1 MLPKIALGNVR
12 KSLRDFFV
20 FFITL
25 VFGVCAFYA
34 FASIN
39 DQTAVINLTE
49 LQLESVS
56 AVMRILSGV
65 SVFVAVILGFLVVY
79 ANRFLV
85 RRRKR
90 EFGIYLTLGMGRAQV
105 AAIMVMETLV
115 VGVAAL
121 VVGLMLGVLL
131 SQVMMY
137 VTANLFEATIPG
149 FAFVFSPGA
158 ALSTLACFAA
168 IFALSLLLNVREVS
182 RYRLIDLINADKVSE
197 KVKARSLPVCVV
209 LFLVSLVLMGVAYR
223 TLLENGVMSDK
234 FGQATALVSVGTALF
249 FFSVSGFLL
258 RFLQSRPSVY
268 LRGLN
273 AFTLRQLNSRVNTA
287 WVSITL
293 VCAMLFVAICSVC
306 TGFSVSRGISDA
318 LEKGSP
324 YDASINAYP
333 RGPIFA
339 GMDDADYDLP
349 EVNEEAASDGF
360 DMVAAMRRKV
370 SDWDDIVSA
379 TAQVNQ
385 YMPSG
390 AQGGITQRWAYE
402 TTSYYAADATLDEVL
417 GQTDTRFAFVRVS
430 QFNALRALL
439 GEKPVE
445 LGRDEC
451 LVWSDFELLDGFWE
465 AFIDQHPGFE
475 ALGTTLHPRGM
486 AHETLCNTGSAASVS
501 GVLVVPDEVLPD
513 DLVPAMTSLDVMY
526 SGSVDECEQR
536 FQDACEA
543 ACGPAESRVE
553 EAWPVYFMETRQA
566 IADNTVGLTVVTTYL
581 AIYIGLTLLISCAS
595 VLSIQQ
601 LSAVADDVSRYRVL
615 AELGAEPA
623 QIRGALKVQV
633 GVYFVFPL
641 VVAVCHAAC
650 ALTSIN
656 GLVSLV
662 TGFHVSN
669 ALVATVCFVV
679 ALYGG
684 YFLLTYQTSKAMVL
698 RPALR

>member
-12 KSLRDFFV
+12 KSLRDFSV

-49 LQLESVS
+49 QQSEAVS
-56 AVMRILSGV
+56 AVTRMLSSV

-105 AAIMVMETLV
+105 AAIMVMETLA

-121 VVGLMLGVLL
+121 VVGLVLGVLL

-158 ALSTLACFAA
+158 ALSTLACYAA

-258 RFLQSRPSVY
+258 RFLQGRPGVY

-293 VCAMLFVAICSVC
+293 VCAMLFVAICGVC

-333 RGPIFA
+333 RGLMIA

-390 AQGGITQRWAYE
+390 AQGGISQRWAYE
-402 TTSYYAADATLDEVL
+402 TTSYATDATLDEVL
-417 GQTDTRFAFVRVS
+417 GQNDSRFAFVRVS
-430 QFNALRALL
+430 QYNALRALL

-451 LVWSDFELLDGFWE
+451 LVWSDFTPLDGFWE

-486 AHETLCNTGSAASVS
+486 AHETLCNTSAASVT
-501 GVLVVPDEVLPD
+501 GALVVPDEVLPD
-513 DLVPAMTSLDVMY
+513 DLVPAKTSLDVTY

-543 ACGPAESRVE
+543 ACGPADSRGV
-553 EAWPVYFMETRQA
+553 EAWPVCFMETRQA
-566 IADNTVGLTVVTTYL
+566 MADSTVGLTVVTTYL
-581 AIYIGLTLLISCAS
+581 AIYIGLILLISCAS

-623 QIRGALKVQV
+623 QIRGALMVQV

-641 VVAVCHAAC
+641 VVAACHAAC

-656 GLVSLV
+656 GLISLA
-662 TGFHVSN
+662 TGFDVSN

>member
-12 KSLRDFFV
+12 KSLRDFSV

-49 LQLESVS
+49 LQSEAVS
-56 AVMRILSGV
+56 AVMRMLSSV

-105 AAIMVMETLV
+105 AAIMVMETLA

-121 VVGLMLGVLL
+121 VVGLVLGVLL

-158 ALSTLACFAA
+158 ALSTLACYAA

-258 RFLQSRPSVY
+258 RFLQGRPGVY

-293 VCAMLFVAICSVC
+293 VCAMLFVAICGVC

-333 RGPIFA
+333 RGLMIA

-370 SDWDDIVSA
+370 SDWDGIVSA

-390 AQGGITQRWAYE
+390 AQGGISQRWAYE
-402 TTSYYAADATLDEVL
+402 TTSYATDATLDEVL
-417 GQTDTRFAFVRVS
+417 GQNDSRFAFVRVS
-430 QFNALRALL
+430 QYNALRALL

-451 LVWSDFELLDGFWE
+451 LVWSDFTPLDGFWE

-486 AHETLCNTGSAASVS
+486 AHETLCNTSAASVT
-501 GVLVVPDEVLPD
+501 GALVVPDEVLPD
-513 DLVPAMTSLDVMY
+513 DLVPAMTSLDVTY

-543 ACGPAESRVE
+543 ACGPADSRGV
-553 EAWPVYFMETRQA
+553 EAWPVCFMETRQA
-566 IADNTVGLTVVTTYL
+566 MADSTVGLTVVTTYL
-581 AIYIGLTLLISCAS
+581 AIYIGLILLISCAS

-623 QIRGALKVQV
+623 QIRGALMVQV

-656 GLVSLV
+656 GLISLA
-662 TGFHVSN
+662 TGFDVSN

>member
-12 KSLRDFFV
+12 KSLRDFSV

-49 LQLESVS
+49 QQSEAVS
-56 AVMRILSGV
+56 AVMRILSSV

-85 RRRKR
+85 WRRKR

-105 AAIMVMETLV
+105 AAIMVMETLA

-121 VVGLMLGVLL
+121 VVGLVLGVLL

-158 ALSTLACFAA
+158 ALSTLACYAA

-258 RFLQSRPSVY
+258 RFLQGRPGVY

-293 VCAMLFVAICSVC
+293 VCAMLFVAICGVC

-333 RGPIFA
+333 RGLMIA

-390 AQGGITQRWAYE
+390 AQGGISQRWAYE
-402 TTSYYAADATLDEVL
+402 TTSYATDATLDEVL
-417 GQTDTRFAFVRVS
+417 GQNDSRFAFVRVS
-430 QFNALRALL
+430 QYNALRALL

-451 LVWSDFELLDGFWE
+451 LVWSDFAPLDGFWE

-486 AHETLCNTGSAASVS
+486 AHETLCNTSAASVT
-501 GVLVVPDEVLPD
+501 GALVVPDEVLPD
-513 DLVPAMTSLDVMY
+513 DLVPAKTSLDVTY

-543 ACGPAESRVE
+543 ACGPADSRGV
-553 EAWPVYFMETRQA
+553 EAWPVCFMETRQA
-566 IADNTVGLTVVTTYL
+566 IADNNVGLTVVTTYL
-581 AIYIGLTLLISCAS
+581 AIYIGLILLISCAS

-623 QIRGALKVQV
+623 QIRGALMVQV

-656 GLVSLV
+656 GLISLA
-662 TGFHVSN
+662 TGFDVSN

>member
-12 KSLRDFFV
+12 KSLRDFSV

-49 LQLESVS
+49 LQSEAVS
-56 AVMRILSGV
+56 AVMRMLSSV

-105 AAIMVMETLV
+105 AAIMVMETLA

-121 VVGLMLGVLL
+121 VVGLVLGVLL

-158 ALSTLACFAA
+158 ALSTLACYAA

-258 RFLQSRPSVY
+258 RFLQGRPGVY

-293 VCAMLFVAICSVC
+293 VCAMLFVAICGVC

-333 RGPIFA
+333 RGLMIA

-390 AQGGITQRWAYE
+390 AQGGISQRWAYE
-402 TTSYYAADATLDEVL
+402 TTSYATDATLDEVL
-417 GQTDTRFAFVRVS
+417 GQNDSRFAFVRVS
-430 QFNALRALL
+430 QYNALRALL

-451 LVWSDFELLDGFWE
+451 LVWSDFTPLDGFWE

-486 AHETLCNTGSAASVS
+486 AHETLCNTSAASVT
-501 GVLVVPDEVLPD
+501 GALVVPDEVLPD
-513 DLVPAMTSLDVMY
+513 DLVPAKTSLDVTY

-543 ACGPAESRVE
+543 ACGPAESRGV
-553 EAWPVYFMETRQA
+553 EAWPVCFMEMRQA
-566 IADNTVGLTVVTTYL
+566 MADSTVGLTVVTTYL
-581 AIYIGLTLLISCAS
+581 AIYIGLILLISCAS

-623 QIRGALKVQV
+623 QIRGALMVQV

-656 GLVSLV
+656 GLISLA
-662 TGFHVSN
+662 TGFDVSN

>member
-12 KSLRDFFV
+12 KSLRDFSV

-49 LQLESVS
+49 QQSEAVS
-56 AVMRILSGV
+56 AVMRMLSSV

-105 AAIMVMETLV
+105 AAIMVMETLA

-121 VVGLMLGVLL
+121 VVGLVLGVLL

-158 ALSTLACFAA
+158 ALSTLACYAA

-197 KVKARSLPVCVV
+197 KVKARSLPVCVA

-258 RFLQSRPSVY
+258 RFLQGRPGVY

-293 VCAMLFVAICSVC
+293 VCAMLFVAICGVC

-333 RGPIFA
+333 RGLMIA

-390 AQGGITQRWAYE
+390 AQGGISQRWAYE
-402 TTSYYAADATLDEVL
+402 TTSYATDATLDEVL
-417 GQTDTRFAFVRVS
+417 GQNDSRFAFVRVS
-430 QFNALRALL
+430 QYNALRALL

-451 LVWSDFELLDGFWE
+451 LVWSDFTPLDGFWE

-486 AHETLCNTGSAASVS
+486 AHETLCNTSAASVT
-501 GVLVVPDEVLPD
+501 GALVVPDEVLPD
-513 DLVPAMTSLDVMY
+513 DLVPAKTSLDVTY

-543 ACGPAESRVE
+543 ACGPADSRGV
-553 EAWPVYFMETRQA
+553 EAWPVCFMETRQA
-566 IADNTVGLTVVTTYL
+566 IADNNVGLTVVTTYL
-581 AIYIGLTLLISCAS
+581 AIYIGLILLISCAS

-623 QIRGALKVQV
+623 QIRGALMVQV

-656 GLVSLV
+656 GLISLA
-662 TGFHVSN
+662 TGFDVSN

>member
-12 KSLRDFFV
+12 KSLRDFSV

-49 LQLESVS
+49 QQSEAVS
-56 AVMRILSGV
+56 AVMRILSSV

-105 AAIMVMETLV
+105 AAIMVMETLA

-121 VVGLMLGVLL
+121 VVGLVLGVLL

-158 ALSTLACFAA
+158 ALSTLACYAA

-197 KVKARSLPVCVV
+197 KVKARSLPACVV

-258 RFLQSRPSVY
+258 RFLQGRPGVY

-293 VCAMLFVAICSVC
+293 VCAMLFVAICGVC

-333 RGPIFA
+333 RGLMIA

-390 AQGGITQRWAYE
+390 AQGGISQRWAYE
-402 TTSYYAADATLDEVL
+402 TTSYATDATLDEVL
-417 GQTDTRFAFVRVS
+417 GQNDSRFAFVRVS
-430 QFNALRALL
+430 QYNALRALL

-451 LVWSDFELLDGFWE
+451 LVWSDFTPLDGFWE

-486 AHETLCNTGSAASVS
+486 AHETLCNTSAASVT
-501 GVLVVPDEVLPD
+501 GALVVPDEVLPD
-513 DLVPAMTSLDVMY
+513 DLVPAKTSLDVTY

-543 ACGPAESRVE
+543 ACGPADSRGV
-553 EAWPVYFMETRQA
+553 EAWPVCFMETRQA
-566 IADNTVGLTVVTTYL
+566 MADSTVGLTVVTTYL
-581 AIYIGLTLLISCAS
+581 AIYIGLILLISCAS

-623 QIRGALKVQV
+623 QIRGALMVQV

-656 GLVSLV
+656 GLISLA
-662 TGFHVSN
+662 TGFDVSN

>member
-12 KSLRDFFV
+12 KSLRDFSV

-49 LQLESVS
+49 QQSEAVS

-105 AAIMVMETLV
+105 AAIMVMETLA

-121 VVGLMLGVLL
+121 VVGLVLGVLL

-182 RYRLIDLINADKVSE
+182 RCRLIDLINADKVSE
-197 KVKARSLPVCVV
+197 KVKARSLPVSVV

-258 RFLQSRPSVY
+258 RFLQGRPGVY

-293 VCAMLFVAICSVC
+293 VCAMLFVAICGVC

-333 RGPIFA
+333 RGLMIA

-390 AQGGITQRWAYE
+390 AQGGISQRWAYE
-402 TTSYYAADATLDEVL
+402 TTSYATDATLDEVL
-417 GQTDTRFAFVRVS
+417 GQNDSRFAFVRVS
-430 QFNALRALL
+430 QYNALRALL

-451 LVWSDFELLDGFWE
+451 LIWSDFTPLDGFWE

-486 AHETLCNTGSAASVS
+486 AHETLCNTSAASVT

-513 DLVPAMTSLDVMY
+513 DLVPAMTSLDVTY

-543 ACGPAESRVE
+543 ACGPADSRGVD
-553 EAWPVYFMETRQA
+553 AWPVCFMETRQVM
-566 IADNTVGLTVVTTYL
+566 ADSTVGLTVVTTYL
-581 AIYIGLTLLISCAS
+581 AIYIGLILLISCAS

-623 QIRGALKVQV
+623 QIRGALMVQV

-656 GLVSLV
+656 GLISLA
-662 TGFHVSN
+662 TGFDVSN

-698 RPALR
+698 RLALR

>member
-12 KSLRDFFV
+12 KSLRDFSV

-34 FASIN
+34 YASIN

-49 LQLESVS
+49 LQSAAVS

-105 AAIMVMETLV
+105 AAIMVMETLA

-121 VVGLMLGVLL
+121 VVGLVLGVLL

-197 KVKARSLPVCVV
+197 KVKARSLPVSVV

-258 RFLQSRPSVY
+258 RFLQGRPGVY

-293 VCAMLFVAICSVC
+293 VCAMLFVAICGVC

-333 RGPIFA
+333 RGLMIA

-390 AQGGITQRWAYE
+390 AQGGISQRWAYE
-402 TTSYYAADATLDEVL
+402 TTSYATDATLDEVL
-417 GQTDTRFAFVRVS
+417 GQNDSRFAFVRVS
-430 QFNALRALL
+430 QYNALRALL

-451 LVWSDFELLDGFWE
+451 LVWSDFTPLDGFWE

-486 AHETLCNTGSAASVS
+486 AHETLCNTSAASVT

-513 DLVPAMTSLDVMY
+513 DLVPAMTSLNVTY

-543 ACGPAESRVE
+543 ACGPADSRGV
-553 EAWPVYFMETRQA
+553 EAWPVCFMETRQA
-566 IADNTVGLTVVTTYL
+566 MADSTVGLTVVTTYL
-581 AIYIGLTLLISCAS
+581 AIYIGLILLISCAS

-623 QIRGALKVQV
+623 QIRGALMAQV

-656 GLVSLV
+656 GLISLA
-662 TGFHVSN
+662 TGFDVSN

>member
-12 KSLRDFFV
+12 KSLRDFSV

-49 LQLESVS
+49 LQSEAVS
-56 AVMRILSGV
+56 AVMRMLSSV

-105 AAIMVMETLV
+105 AAIMVMETLA

-121 VVGLMLGVLL
+121 VVGLVLGVLL

-158 ALSTLACFAA
+158 ALSTLACYAA

-197 KVKARSLPVCVV
+197 KVKARSLPVSVV

-258 RFLQSRPSVY
+258 RFLQGRPGVY

-293 VCAMLFVAICSVC
+293 VCAMLFVAICGVC

-333 RGPIFA
+333 RGLMIA

-390 AQGGITQRWAYE
+390 AQGGISQRWAYE
-402 TTSYYAADATLDEVL
+402 TTSYATDATLDEVL
-417 GQTDTRFAFVRVS
+417 GQNDSRFAFVRVS
-430 QFNALRALL
+430 QYNALRALL

-451 LVWSDFELLDGFWE
+451 LVWSDFTPLDGFWE

-486 AHETLCNTGSAASVS
+486 AHETLCNTSAASVT

-513 DLVPAMTSLDVMY
+513 DLVPAMTSLDVTY

-543 ACGPAESRVE
+543 ACGPADSRGV
-553 EAWPVYFMETRQA
+553 EAWPVCFMETRQA
-566 IADNTVGLTVVTTYL
+566 MADSTVGLTVVTTYL
-581 AIYIGLTLLISCAS
+581 AIYIGLILLISCAS

-623 QIRGALKVQV
+623 QIRGALMVQV

-656 GLVSLV
+656 GLISLA
-662 TGFHVSN
+662 TGFDVSN

>member
-12 KSLRDFFV
+12 KSLRDFSV

-34 FASIN
+34 YASIN

-49 LQLESVS
+49 LQSAAVS

-105 AAIMVMETLV
+105 AAIMVMETLA

-121 VVGLMLGVLL
+121 VVGLVLGVLL

-197 KVKARSLPVCVV
+197 KVKARSLPVSVV

-258 RFLQSRPSVY
+258 RFLQGRPGVY

-293 VCAMLFVAICSVC
+293 VCAMLFVAICGVC

-333 RGPIFA
+333 RGLMIA

-390 AQGGITQRWAYE
+390 AQGGISQRWAYE
-402 TTSYYAADATLDEVL
+402 TTSYATDATLDEVL
-417 GQTDTRFAFVRVS
+417 GQNDSRFAFVRVS
-430 QFNALRALL
+430 QYNALRALL

-451 LVWSDFELLDGFWE
+451 LVWSDFTPLDGFWE

-486 AHETLCNTGSAASVS
+486 AHETLCNTSAASVT
-501 GVLVVPDEVLPD
+501 GVFVVPDEVLPD
-513 DLVPAMTSLDVMY
+513 DLVPAMTSLNVTY

-543 ACGPAESRVE
+543 ACGPSDSRGV
-553 EAWPVYFMETRQA
+553 EAWPVCFMETRQA
-566 IADNTVGLTVVTTYL
+566 MADSTVGLTVVTTYL
-581 AIYIGLTLLISCAS
+581 AIYIGLILLISCAS

-623 QIRGALKVQV
+623 QIRGALMVQV

-656 GLVSLV
+656 GLISLA
-662 TGFHVSN
+662 TGFDVSN

>member
-12 KSLRDFFV
+12 KSLRDFSV

-49 LQLESVS
+49 LQSEAVS
-56 AVMRILSGV
+56 AVMRMLSSV

-105 AAIMVMETLV
+105 AAIMVMETLA

-121 VVGLMLGVLL
+121 VVGLVLGVLL

-158 ALSTLACFAA
+158 ALSTLACYAA

-258 RFLQSRPSVY
+258 RFLQIRPGVY

-293 VCAMLFVAICSVC
+293 VCAMLFVAICGVC

-333 RGPIFA
+333 RGLMIA

-390 AQGGITQRWAYE
+390 AQGGISQRWAYE
-402 TTSYYAADATLDEVL
+402 TTSYATDATLDEVL
-417 GQTDTRFAFVRVS
+417 GQNDSRFAFVRVS
-430 QFNALRALL
+430 QYNALRALL

-451 LVWSDFELLDGFWE
+451 LVWSDFAPLDGFWE

-486 AHETLCNTGSAASVS
+486 AHETLCNTSAASVT
-501 GVLVVPDEVLPD
+501 GALVVPDEVLPD
-513 DLVPAMTSLDVMY
+513 DLVPAKTSLDVTY

-543 ACGPAESRVE
+543 ACGPADSRGV
-553 EAWPVYFMETRQA
+553 EAWPVCFMETRQA
-566 IADNTVGLTVVTTYL
+566 MADSTVGLTVVTTYL
-581 AIYIGLTLLISCAS
+581 AIYIGLILLISCAS

-623 QIRGALKVQV
+623 QIRGALMVQV

-656 GLVSLV
+656 GLISLA
-662 TGFHVSN
+662 TGFDVSN

>member
-12 KSLRDFFV
+12 KSLRDFSV

-49 LQLESVS
+49 QQSEAVS
-56 AVMRILSGV
+56 AVMRMLSSV

-105 AAIMVMETLV
+105 AAIMVMETLA

-121 VVGLMLGVLL
+121 VVGLVLGVLL
-131 SQVMMY
+131 SQVIMY

-158 ALSTLACFAA
+158 ALSTRACYAA

-258 RFLQSRPSVY
+258 RFLQGRPGVY

-273 AFTLRQLNSRVNTA
+273 AFTLRQLHSRVNTA

-293 VCAMLFVAICSVC
+293 VCAMLFVAICGVC

-333 RGPIFA
+333 RGLMIA

-390 AQGGITQRWAYE
+390 AQGGISQRWAYE
-402 TTSYYAADATLDEVL
+402 TTSYATDATLDEVL
-417 GQTDTRFAFVRVS
+417 GQNDSRFAFVRVS
-430 QFNALRALL
+430 QYNALRALL

-451 LVWSDFELLDGFWE
+451 LVWSDFTPLDGFWE

-486 AHETLCNTGSAASVS
+486 AHETLCNTSAASVT
-501 GVLVVPDEVLPD
+501 GALVVPDEVLPD
-513 DLVPAMTSLDVMY
+513 DLVPAMTSLDVTY

-543 ACGPAESRVE
+543 ACGPADSRGV
-553 EAWPVYFMETRQA
+553 EAWPVCFMETRQA
-566 IADNTVGLTVVTTYL
+566 MADSTVGLTVVTTYL
-581 AIYIGLTLLISCAS
+581 AIYIGLILLISCAS

-623 QIRGALKVQV
+623 QIRGALMVQV

-656 GLVSLV
+656 GLISLA
-662 TGFHVSN
+662 TGFDVSN

-679 ALYGG
+679 ALYGA

>member
-12 KSLRDFFV
+12 KSLRDFSV

-49 LQLESVS
+49 QQSEAVS
-56 AVMRILSGV
+56 AVMRMLSSV

-105 AAIMVMETLV
+105 AAIMVMETLA

-121 VVGLMLGVLL
+121 VVGLVLGVLL

-158 ALSTLACFAA
+158 ALSTLACYAA

-258 RFLQSRPSVY
+258 RFLQGRPGVY

-293 VCAMLFVAICSVC
+293 VCAMLFVAICGVC

-333 RGPIFA
+333 RGLMIA

-390 AQGGITQRWAYE
+390 AQGGISQRWAYE
-402 TTSYYAADATLDEVL
+402 TTSYATDATLDEVL
-417 GQTDTRFAFVRVS
+417 GQNDSRFAFVRVS
-430 QFNALRALL
+430 QYNALRALL

-451 LVWSDFELLDGFWE
+451 LVWSDFTPLDGFWE

-486 AHETLCNTGSAASVS
+486 AHETLCNTSATSVT
-501 GVLVVPDEVLPD
+501 GALVVPDEVLPD
-513 DLVPAMTSLDVMY
+513 DLVPAKTSLDVTY

-543 ACGPAESRVE
+543 ACGPADSRGV
-553 EAWPVYFMETRQA
+553 EAWPVCFMETRQA
-566 IADNTVGLTVVTTYL
+566 MADSTVGLTVVTTYL
-581 AIYIGLTLLISCAS
+581 AIYIGLILLISCAS

-623 QIRGALKVQV
+623 QIRGALMVQV

-656 GLVSLV
+656 GLISLA
-662 TGFHVSN
+662 TGFDVSN

>member
-1 MLPKIALGNVR
+1 MLPRIALGNVR
-12 KSLRDFFV
+12 KSLRDFSV

-34 FASIN
+34 YASIN

-49 LQLESVS
+49 LQSEAVS
-56 AVMRILSGV
+56 AVMRMLSSV

-105 AAIMVMETLV
+105 AAIMVMETLA

-121 VVGLMLGVLL
+121 VVGLVLGVLL

-197 KVKARSLPVCVV
+197 KVKARSLPVSVV

-258 RFLQSRPSVY
+258 RFLQGRPGVY

-293 VCAMLFVAICSVC
+293 VCAMLFVAICGVC

-333 RGPIFA
+333 RGLMIA

-370 SDWDDIVSA
+370 SDWDGIVSA

-390 AQGGITQRWAYE
+390 AQGGISQRWAYE
-402 TTSYYAADATLDEVL
+402 TTSYATDATLDEVL
-417 GQTDTRFAFVRVS
+417 GQNDSRFAFVRVS
-430 QFNALRALL
+430 QYNALRALL

-451 LVWSDFELLDGFWE
+451 LVWSDFTPLDGFWE

-486 AHETLCNTGSAASVS
+486 AHETLCNTSAASVT
-501 GVLVVPDEVLPD
+501 GVFVVPDEVLPD
-513 DLVPAMTSLDVMY
+513 DLVPAMTSLNVTY

-543 ACGPAESRVE
+543 ACGPSDSRGV
-553 EAWPVYFMETRQA
+553 EAWPVCFMETRQA
-566 IADNTVGLTVVTTYL
+566 MADSTVGLTVVTTYL
-581 AIYIGLTLLISCAS
+581 AIYIGLILLISCAS

-623 QIRGALKVQV
+623 QIRGALMVQV

-656 GLVSLV
+656 GLISLA
-662 TGFHVSN
+662 TGFDVSN

-698 RPALR
+698 WPALR

>member
-12 KSLRDFFV
+12 KSLRDFSV

-49 LQLESVS
+49 QQSEAVS
-56 AVMRILSGV
+56 AVMRILSSV

-105 AAIMVMETLV
+105 AAIMVMETLA

-121 VVGLMLGVLL
+121 VVGLVLGVLL

-158 ALSTLACFAA
+158 ALSTLACYAA

-258 RFLQSRPSVY
+258 RFLQGRPGVY

-293 VCAMLFVAICSVC
+293 VCAMLFVAICGVC

-333 RGPIFA
+333 RGLMIA

-390 AQGGITQRWAYE
+390 AQGGISQRWAYE
-402 TTSYYAADATLDEVL
+402 TTSYATDATLDEVL
-417 GQTDTRFAFVRVS
+417 GQNDSRFAFVRVS
-430 QFNALRALL
+430 QYNALRALL

-451 LVWSDFELLDGFWE
+451 LVWSDFAPLDGFWE

-486 AHETLCNTGSAASVS
+486 AHETLCNTSAASVT
-501 GVLVVPDEVLPD
+501 GALVVPDEVLPD
-513 DLVPAMTSLDVMY
+513 DLVPAKTSLDVTY

-543 ACGPAESRVE
+543 ACGPADSRGV
-553 EAWPVYFMETRQA
+553 EAWPVCFMETRQA
-566 IADNTVGLTVVTTYL
+566 MADSTVGLTVVTTYL
-581 AIYIGLTLLISCAS
+581 AIYIGLILLISCAS

-623 QIRGALKVQV
+623 QIRGALMVQV

-656 GLVSLV
+656 GLISLA
-662 TGFHVSN
+662 TGFDVSN

>member
-12 KSLRDFFV
+12 KSLRDFSV

-49 LQLESVS
+49 QQSEAVS
-56 AVMRILSGV
+56 AVMRMLSSV

-105 AAIMVMETLV
+105 AAIMVMETLA

-121 VVGLMLGVLL
+121 VLGLVLGVLL

-158 ALSTLACFAA
+158 ALSTLACYAA

-258 RFLQSRPSVY
+258 RFLQGRPGVY

-293 VCAMLFVAICSVC
+293 VCAMLFVAICGVC

-333 RGPIFA
+333 RGLMIA

-390 AQGGITQRWAYE
+390 AQGGISQRWAYE
-402 TTSYYAADATLDEVL
+402 TTSYATDATLDEVL
-417 GQTDTRFAFVRVS
+417 GQNDSRFAFVRVS
-430 QFNALRALL
+430 QYNALRALL

-451 LVWSDFELLDGFWE
+451 LVWSDFTPLDGFWE

-486 AHETLCNTGSAASVS
+486 AHETLCNTSAASVT
-501 GVLVVPDEVLPD
+501 GALVVPDEVLPD
-513 DLVPAMTSLDVMY
+513 DLVPAMTSLDVTY

-543 ACGPAESRVE
+543 ACGPADSRGV
-553 EAWPVYFMETRQA
+553 EAWPVCFMETRQA
-566 IADNTVGLTVVTTYL
+566 MADSTVGLTVVTTYL
-581 AIYIGLTLLISCAS
+581 AIYIGLILLISCAS

-623 QIRGALKVQV
+623 QIRGALMVQV

-656 GLVSLV
+656 GLISLA
-662 TGFHVSN
+662 TGFDVSN

>member
-12 KSLRDFFV
+12 KSLRDFSV

-49 LQLESVS
+49 QQSEAVS
-56 AVMRILSGV
+56 AVMRMLSSV

-105 AAIMVMETLV
+105 AAIMVMETLT

-121 VVGLMLGVLL
+121 VVGLVLGVLL

-158 ALSTLACFAA
+158 ALSTLACYAA

-258 RFLQSRPSVY
+258 RFLQGRPGVY

-293 VCAMLFVAICSVC
+293 VCAMLFVAICGVC

-333 RGPIFA
+333 RGLMIA

-390 AQGGITQRWAYE
+390 AQGGISQRWAYE
-402 TTSYYAADATLDEVL
+402 TTSYATDATLDEVL
-417 GQTDTRFAFVRVS
+417 GQNDSRFAFVRVS
-430 QFNALRALL
+430 QYNALRALL

-451 LVWSDFELLDGFWE
+451 LVWSDFTPLDGFWE

-486 AHETLCNTGSAASVS
+486 AHETLCNTSAASVT
-501 GVLVVPDEVLPD
+501 GALVVPDEVLPD
-513 DLVPAMTSLDVMY
+513 DLVPAKTSLDVTY

-543 ACGPAESRVE
+543 ACGPADSRGV
-553 EAWPVYFMETRQA
+553 EAWPVCFMETRQA
-566 IADNTVGLTVVTTYL
+566 MADSTVGLTVVTTYL
-581 AIYIGLTLLISCAS
+581 AIYIGLILLISCAS

-623 QIRGALKVQV
+623 QIRGALMVQV

-656 GLVSLV
+656 GLISLA
-662 TGFHVSN
+662 TGFDVSN

>member
-12 KSLRDFFV
+12 KSLRDFSV

-39 DQTAVINLTE
+39 DQTAVINLAE
-49 LQLESVS
+49 QQSEAVS
-56 AVMRILSGV
+56 AVMRMLSSV

-105 AAIMVMETLV
+105 AAIMVMETLA

-121 VVGLMLGVLL
+121 VVGLVLGVLL

-158 ALSTLACFAA
+158 ALSTLACYAA

-258 RFLQSRPSVY
+258 RFLQGRPGVY

-293 VCAMLFVAICSVC
+293 VCAMLFVAICGVC

-333 RGPIFA
+333 RGLMIA

-370 SDWDDIVSA
+370 SDWDGIVSA

-390 AQGGITQRWAYE
+390 AQGGISQRWAYE
-402 TTSYYAADATLDEVL
+402 TTSYATDATLDEVL
-417 GQTDTRFAFVRVS
+417 GQNDSRFAFVRVS
-430 QFNALRALL
+430 QYNALRALL

-451 LVWSDFELLDGFWE
+451 LVWSDFAPLDGFWE

-475 ALGTTLHPRGM
+475 ALGTTRHPRGM
-486 AHETLCNTGSAASVS
+486 AHETLCNTGSAASVT
-501 GVLVVPDEVLPD
+501 GALVVPDEVLPD
-513 DLVPAMTSLDVMY
+513 DLVPAKTSLDVTY

-543 ACGPAESRVE
+543 ACGPADSRGV
-553 EAWPVYFMETRQA
+553 EAWPVCFMETRQA
-566 IADNTVGLTVVTTYL
+566 MADSTVGLTVVTTYL
-581 AIYIGLTLLISCAS
+581 AIYIGLILLISCAS

-623 QIRGALKVQV
+623 QIRGALMVQV

-656 GLVSLV
+656 GLISLA
-662 TGFHVSN
+662 TGFDVSN

>member
-12 KSLRDFFV
+12 KSLRDFSV

-49 LQLESVS
+49 LQSEAVS
-56 AVMRILSGV
+56 AVMRMLSSV

-105 AAIMVMETLV
+105 AAIMVMETLA

-121 VVGLMLGVLL
+121 VVGLVLGVLL

-158 ALSTLACFAA
+158 ALSTLACYAA

-258 RFLQSRPSVY
+258 RFLQGRPGVY

-293 VCAMLFVAICSVC
+293 VCAMLFVAICGVC

-333 RGPIFA
+333 RGLMIA

-390 AQGGITQRWAYE
+390 AQGGISQRWAYE
-402 TTSYYAADATLDEVL
+402 TTSYATDATLDEVL
-417 GQTDTRFAFVRVS
+417 GQNDSRFAFVRVS
-430 QFNALRALL
+430 QYNALRALL

-451 LVWSDFELLDGFWE
+451 LVWSDFAPLDGFWE

-486 AHETLCNTGSAASVS
+486 AHETLCNTSAASVT
-501 GVLVVPDEVLPD
+501 GALVVPDEVLPD
-513 DLVPAMTSLDVMY
+513 DLVPAKTSLDVTY

-543 ACGPAESRVE
+543 ACGPAESRGV
-553 EAWPVYFMETRQA
+553 EAWPVCFMEMRQA
-566 IADNTVGLTVVTTYL
+566 MADSTVGLTVVTTYL
-581 AIYIGLTLLISCAS
+581 AIYIGLILLISCAS

-623 QIRGALKVQV
+623 QIRGALMVQV

-656 GLVSLV
+656 GLISLA
-662 TGFHVSN
+662 TGFDVSN

>member
-12 KSLRDFFV
+12 KSLRDFSV

-49 LQLESVS
+49 QQSEAVS
-56 AVMRILSGV
+56 AVMRMLSSV

-105 AAIMVMETLV
+105 AAIMVMETLA

-121 VVGLMLGVLL
+121 VVGLVLGVLL

-137 VTANLFEATIPG
+137 VTANLFEATIPS

-158 ALSTLACFAA
+158 ALSTLACYAA

-182 RYRLIDLINADKVSE
+182 RCRLIDLINADKVSE

-258 RFLQSRPSVY
+258 RFLQGRPGVY

-293 VCAMLFVAICSVC
+293 VCAMLFVAICGVC

-333 RGPIFA
+333 RGLMIA

-390 AQGGITQRWAYE
+390 AQGGISQRWAYE
-402 TTSYYAADATLDEVL
+402 TTSYATDATLDEVL
-417 GQTDTRFAFVRVS
+417 GQNDSRFAFVRVS
-430 QFNALRALL
+430 QYNALRALL

-451 LVWSDFELLDGFWE
+451 LVWSDFTPLDGFWE

-486 AHETLCNTGSAASVS
+486 AHETLCNTSAASVT
-501 GVLVVPDEVLPD
+501 GALVVPDEVLPD
-513 DLVPAMTSLDVMY
+513 DLVPAMTSLDVTY

-543 ACGPAESRVE
+543 ACGPADSRGV
-553 EAWPVYFMETRQA
+553 EAWPVCFMETRQA
-566 IADNTVGLTVVTTYL
+566 MADSTVGLTVVTTYL
-581 AIYIGLTLLISCAS
+581 AIYIGLILLISCAS

-601 LSAVADDVSRYRVL
+601 LSAVVDDVSRYRVL

-623 QIRGALKVQV
+623 QIRGALMVQV

-656 GLVSLV
+656 GLISLA
-662 TGFHVSN
+662 TGFDVSN

>member
-12 KSLRDFFV
+12 KSLRDFSV

-49 LQLESVS
+49 LQSEAVS
-56 AVMRILSGV
+56 AVMRMLSSV

-105 AAIMVMETLV
+105 AAIMVMETLA

-121 VVGLMLGVLL
+121 VVGLVLGVLL

-158 ALSTLACFAA
+158 ALSTLACYAA

-223 TLLENGVMSDK
+223 TLLENGVMSDT

-258 RFLQSRPSVY
+258 RFLQGRPGVY

-293 VCAMLFVAICSVC
+293 VCAMLFVAICGVC

-333 RGPIFA
+333 RGLMIA

-390 AQGGITQRWAYE
+390 AQGGISQRWAYE
-402 TTSYYAADATLDEVL
+402 TTSYATDATLDEVL
-417 GQTDTRFAFVRVS
+417 GQNDSRFAFVRVS
-430 QFNALRALL
+430 QYNALRALL

-451 LVWSDFELLDGFWE
+451 LVWSDFTPLDGFWE

-486 AHETLCNTGSAASVS
+486 AHETLCNTSAASVT
-501 GVLVVPDEVLPD
+501 GALVVPDEVLPD
-513 DLVPAMTSLDVMY
+513 DLVPAMTSLDVTY

-543 ACGPAESRVE
+543 ACGPADSRGV
-553 EAWPVYFMETRQA
+553 EAWPVCFMETRQA
-566 IADNTVGLTVVTTYL
+566 MADSTVGLTVVTTYL
-581 AIYIGLTLLISCAS
+581 AIYIGLILLISCAS

-623 QIRGALKVQV
+623 QIRGALMVQV

-656 GLVSLV
+656 GLISLA
-662 TGFHVSN
+662 TGFHISN

>member
-12 KSLRDFFV
+12 KSLRDFSV

-49 LQLESVS
+49 QQSEAVS
-56 AVMRILSGV
+56 AVMRMLSSV
-65 SVFVAVILGFLVVY
+65 SVFVAVVLGFLVVY

-105 AAIMVMETLV
+105 AAIMVMETLA

-121 VVGLMLGVLL
+121 VVGLVLGVLL

-158 ALSTLACFAA
+158 ALSTLACYAA

-258 RFLQSRPSVY
+258 RFLQGRPGVY

-293 VCAMLFVAICSVC
+293 VCAMLFVAICGVC

-333 RGPIFA
+333 RGLMIA

-390 AQGGITQRWAYE
+390 AQGGISQRWAYE
-402 TTSYYAADATLDEVL
+402 TTSYATDATLDEVL
-417 GQTDTRFAFVRVS
+417 GQNDSRFAFVRVS
-430 QFNALRALL
+430 QYNALRALL

-451 LVWSDFELLDGFWE
+451 LVWSDFTPLDGFWE

-486 AHETLCNTGSAASVS
+486 AHETLCNTSAASVT
-501 GVLVVPDEVLPD
+501 GALVVPDEVLPD
-513 DLVPAMTSLDVMY
+513 DLVPAKTSLDVTY

-543 ACGPAESRVE
+543 ACGPADSRGV
-553 EAWPVYFMETRQA
+553 EAWPVCFMETRQA
-566 IADNTVGLTVVTTYL
+566 MADSTVGLTVVTTYL
-581 AIYIGLTLLISCAS
+581 AIYIGLILLISCAS

-623 QIRGALKVQV
+623 QIRGALMVQV

-656 GLVSLV
+656 GLISLA
-662 TGFHVSN
+662 TGFDVSN

>member
-12 KSLRDFFV
+12 KSLRDFSV

-34 FASIN
+34 YASIN
-39 DQTAVINLTE
+39 DQIAVINLTE
-49 LQLESVS
+49 LQSAAVS

-105 AAIMVMETLV
+105 AAIMVMETLA

-121 VVGLMLGVLL
+121 VVGLVLGVLL

-197 KVKARSLPVCVV
+197 KVKARSLPVSVV

-258 RFLQSRPSVY
+258 RFLQGRPGVY

-293 VCAMLFVAICSVC
+293 VCAMLFVAICGVC

-333 RGPIFA
+333 RGLMIA

-390 AQGGITQRWAYE
+390 AQGGISQRWAYE
-402 TTSYYAADATLDEVL
+402 TTSYATDATLDEVL
-417 GQTDTRFAFVRVS
+417 GQNDSRFAFVRVS
-430 QFNALRALL
+430 QYNALRALL

-451 LVWSDFELLDGFWE
+451 LVWSDFTPLDGFWE

-486 AHETLCNTGSAASVS
+486 AHETLCNTSAASVT

-513 DLVPAMTSLDVMY
+513 DLVPAMTSLDVTY

-543 ACGPAESRVE
+543 ACGPADSRGV
-553 EAWPVYFMETRQA
+553 EAWPVCFMETRQA
-566 IADNTVGLTVVTTYL
+566 MADSTVGLTVVTTYL
-581 AIYIGLTLLISCAS
+581 AIYIGLILLISCAS

-623 QIRGALKVQV
+623 QIRGALMVQV

-656 GLVSLV
+656 GLISLA
-662 TGFHVSN
+662 TGFDVSN

>member
-12 KSLRDFFV
+12 KSLRDFSV

-49 LQLESVS
+49 QQSEAVS
-56 AVMRILSGV
+56 AVMRMLSSV

-105 AAIMVMETLV
+105 AAIMVMETLA

-121 VVGLMLGVLL
+121 VVGLVLGVLL

-158 ALSTLACFAA
+158 ALSTLACYAA

-258 RFLQSRPSVY
+258 RFLQGRPGVY

-293 VCAMLFVAICSVC
+293 VCAMLFVAICGVC

-333 RGPIFA
+333 RGLMIA

-390 AQGGITQRWAYE
+390 AQGGISQRWAYE
-402 TTSYYAADATLDEVL
+402 TTSYATDATLDEVL
-417 GQTDTRFAFVRVS
+417 GQNDSRFAFVRVS

-451 LVWSDFELLDGFWE
+451 LVWSDFAPLDGFWE

-486 AHETLCNTGSAASVS
+486 AHETLCNTSAASVT
-501 GVLVVPDEVLPD
+501 GALVVPDEVLPD
-513 DLVPAMTSLDVMY
+513 DLVPAKTSLDVTY

-543 ACGPAESRVE
+543 ACGPADSRGV
-553 EAWPVYFMETRQA
+553 EAWPVCFMETRQA
-566 IADNTVGLTVVTTYL
+566 MADSTVGLTVVTTYL
-581 AIYIGLTLLISCAS
+581 AIYIGLILLISCAS

-623 QIRGALKVQV
+623 QIRGALMVQV

-656 GLVSLV
+656 GLISLA
-662 TGFHVSN
+662 TGFDVSN

>member
-12 KSLRDFFV
+12 KSLRDFSV

-49 LQLESVS
+49 LQSEAVS
-56 AVMRILSGV
+56 AVMRMLSSV

-79 ANRFLV
+79 SNRFLV

-90 EFGIYLTLGMGRAQV
+90 EIGIYLTLGMGRAQV
-105 AAIMVMETLV
+105 AAIMVMETLA

-121 VVGLMLGVLL
+121 VVGLVLGVLL

-158 ALSTLACFAA
+158 ALSTLACYAA

-258 RFLQSRPSVY
+258 RFLQGRPGVY

-293 VCAMLFVAICSVC
+293 VCAMLFVAICGVC

-333 RGPIFA
+333 RGLMIA

-390 AQGGITQRWAYE
+390 AQGGISQRWAYE
-402 TTSYYAADATLDEVL
+402 TTSYATDATLDEVL
-417 GQTDTRFAFVRVS
+417 GQNDSRFAFVRVS
-430 QFNALRALL
+430 QYNALRALL

-451 LVWSDFELLDGFWE
+451 LVWSDFTPLDGFWE

-486 AHETLCNTGSAASVS
+486 AHETLCNTSAASVT
-501 GVLVVPDEVLPD
+501 GALVVPDEVLPD
-513 DLVPAMTSLDVMY
+513 DLVPAKTSLDVTY

-543 ACGPAESRVE
+543 ACGPADSRGV
-553 EAWPVYFMETRQA
+553 EAWPVCFMETRQA
-566 IADNTVGLTVVTTYL
+566 MADSTVGLTVVTTYL
-581 AIYIGLTLLISCAS
+581 AIYIGLILLISCAS

-623 QIRGALKVQV
+623 QIRGALMVQV

-656 GLVSLV
+656 GLISLA
-662 TGFHVSN
+662 TGFDVSN

>member
-12 KSLRDFFV
+12 KSLRDFSV

-49 LQLESVS
+49 LQSEAVS
-56 AVMRILSGV
+56 AVMRMLSSV

-105 AAIMVMETLV
+105 AAIMVMETLA

-121 VVGLMLGVLL
+121 VVGLVLGVLL

-158 ALSTLACFAA
+158 ALSTLACYAA

-197 KVKARSLPVCVV
+197 KVKARSLPVSVV

-234 FGQATALVSVGTALF
+234 LGQATALVSVGTALF

-258 RFLQSRPSVY
+258 RFLQGRPGVY

-293 VCAMLFVAICSVC
+293 VCAMLFVAICGVC

-333 RGPIFA
+333 RGLMIA

-390 AQGGITQRWAYE
+390 AQGGISQRWAYE
-402 TTSYYAADATLDEVL
+402 TTSYATDATLDEVL
-417 GQTDTRFAFVRVS
+417 GQNDSRFAFVRVS

-451 LVWSDFELLDGFWE
+451 LVWSDFAPLDGFWE

-486 AHETLCNTGSAASVS
+486 AHETLCNTSAASVT

-513 DLVPAMTSLDVMY
+513 DLVPAMTSLDVTY

-543 ACGPAESRVE
+543 ACGPADSRGV
-553 EAWPVYFMETRQA
+553 EAWPVCFMETRQA
-566 IADNTVGLTVVTTYL
+566 MADSTVGLTVVTTYL
-581 AIYIGLTLLISCAS
+581 AIYIGLILLISCAS

-615 AELGAEPA
+615 AELGAEPT
-623 QIRGALKVQV
+623 QIRGALMVQV

-656 GLVSLV
+656 GLISLA
-662 TGFHVSN
+662 TGFDVSN

-698 RPALR
+698 RTALR

>member
-12 KSLRDFFV
+12 KSLRDFSV

-49 LQLESVS
+49 QQSEAVS
-56 AVMRILSGV
+56 AVMRILSSV

-105 AAIMVMETLV
+105 AAIMVMETLA

-121 VVGLMLGVLL
+121 VVGLVLGVLL

-158 ALSTLACFAA
+158 ALSTLACYAA
-168 IFALSLLLNVREVS
+168 IFALSLLLNVCEVS

-258 RFLQSRPSVY
+258 RFLQGRPGVY

-293 VCAMLFVAICSVC
+293 VCAMLFVAICGVC

-333 RGPIFA
+333 RGLMIA

-390 AQGGITQRWAYE
+390 AQGGISQRWAYE
-402 TTSYYAADATLDEVL
+402 TTSYATDATLDEVL
-417 GQTDTRFAFVRVS
+417 GQNDSRFAFVRVS
-430 QFNALRALL
+430 QYNALRALL

-451 LVWSDFELLDGFWE
+451 LVWSDFTPLDGFWE

-486 AHETLCNTGSAASVS
+486 AHETLCNTSAASVT
-501 GVLVVPDEVLPD
+501 GALVVPDEVLPD
-513 DLVPAMTSLDVMY
+513 DLVPAKTSLDVTY
-526 SGSVDECEQR
+526 SGSVDE
-536 FQDACEA
+536 
-543 ACGPAESRVE
+543 
-553 EAWPVYFMETRQA
+553 
-566 IADNTVGLTVVTTYL
+566 
-581 AIYIGLTLLISCAS
+581 
-595 VLSIQQ
+595 
-601 LSAVADDVSRYRVL
+601 
-615 AELGAEPA
+615 
-623 QIRGALKVQV
+623 
-633 GVYFVFPL
+633 
-641 VVAVCHAAC
+641 
-650 ALTSIN
+650 
-656 GLVSLV
+656 
-662 TGFHVSN
+662 
-669 ALVATVCFVV
+669 
-679 ALYGG
+679 
-684 YFLLTYQTSKAMVL
+684 
-698 RPALR
+698 

>member
-12 KSLRDFFV
+12 KSLRDFSV

-49 LQLESVS
+49 QQSEAVT
-56 AVMRILSGV
+56 AVMRMLSSI

-105 AAIMVMETLV
+105 AAIMVMETLA

-121 VVGLMLGVLL
+121 VVGLVLGVLL

-158 ALSTLACFAA
+158 ALSTLACYAA

-258 RFLQSRPSVY
+258 RFLQGRPGVY

-293 VCAMLFVAICSVC
+293 VCAMLFVAICGVC

-333 RGPIFA
+333 RGLMIA

-390 AQGGITQRWAYE
+390 AQGGISQRWAYE
-402 TTSYYAADATLDEVL
+402 TTSYATDATLDEVL
-417 GQTDTRFAFVRVS
+417 GQNDSRFAFVRVS
-430 QFNALRALL
+430 QYNALRALL

-451 LVWSDFELLDGFWE
+451 LVWSDFTPLDGFWE

-486 AHETLCNTGSAASVS
+486 AHETLCNTSAASVT
-501 GVLVVPDEVLPD
+501 GALVVPDEVLPD
-513 DLVPAMTSLDVMY
+513 DLVPAKTSLDVTY

-543 ACGPAESRVE
+543 ACGPADSRGV
-553 EAWPVYFMETRQA
+553 EAWPVCFMETRQA
-566 IADNTVGLTVVTTYL
+566 MADSTVGLTVVTTYL
-581 AIYIGLTLLISCAS
+581 AIYIGLILLISCAS

-623 QIRGALKVQV
+623 QIRGALMVQV

-656 GLVSLV
+656 GLISLA
-662 TGFHVSN
+662 TGFDVSN

>member
-12 KSLRDFFV
+12 KSLRDFSV

-49 LQLESVS
+49 QQSEAVS

-105 AAIMVMETLV
+105 AAIMVMETLA

-121 VVGLMLGVLL
+121 VVGLVLGVLL

-149 FAFVFSPGA
+149 FAFVFSPGV

-197 KVKARSLPVCVV
+197 KVKARSLPVSVV

-258 RFLQSRPSVY
+258 RFLQGRPGVY

-293 VCAMLFVAICSVC
+293 VCAMLFVAICGVC

-333 RGPIFA
+333 RGLMIA

-390 AQGGITQRWAYE
+390 AQGGISQRWAYE
-402 TTSYYAADATLDEVL
+402 TTSYATDATLDEVL
-417 GQTDTRFAFVRVS
+417 GQNDSRFAFVRVS
-430 QFNALRALL
+430 QYNALRALL

-451 LVWSDFELLDGFWE
+451 LVWSDFTPLDGFWE

-486 AHETLCNTGSAASVS
+486 AHETLCNTSAASVT

-543 ACGPAESRVE
+543 ACGPADSRGV
-553 EAWPVYFMETRQA
+553 EAWPVCFMETRQVM
-566 IADNTVGLTVVTTYL
+566 ADSTVGLTVVTTYL
-581 AIYIGLTLLISCAS
+581 AIYIGLILLISCAS
-595 VLSIQQ
+595 VLTIQQ

-623 QIRGALKVQV
+623 QIRGALMVQV

-656 GLVSLV
+656 GLISLA
-662 TGFHVSN
+662 TGFDVSN
-669 ALVATVCFVV
+669 ALVATVCFAV

>member
-12 KSLRDFFV
+12 KSLRDFSV

-39 DQTAVINLTE
+39 DQTAVINLAE
-49 LQLESVS
+49 QQSEAVS
-56 AVMRILSGV
+56 AVMRMLSSV

-105 AAIMVMETLV
+105 AAIMVMETLA

-121 VVGLMLGVLL
+121 VVGLVLGVLL

-158 ALSTLACFAA
+158 ALSTLACYAA

-258 RFLQSRPSVY
+258 RFLQGRPGVY

-293 VCAMLFVAICSVC
+293 VCAMLFVAICGVC

-333 RGPIFA
+333 RGLMIA

-370 SDWDDIVSA
+370 SDWDGIVSA

-390 AQGGITQRWAYE
+390 AQGGISQRWAYE
-402 TTSYYAADATLDEVL
+402 TTSYATDATLDEVL
-417 GQTDTRFAFVRVS
+417 GQNDSRFAFVRVS
-430 QFNALRALL
+430 QYNALRALL

-451 LVWSDFELLDGFWE
+451 LVWSDFTPLDGFWE

-486 AHETLCNTGSAASVS
+486 AHETLCNTSAASVT
-501 GVLVVPDEVLPD
+501 GALVVPDEVLPD
-513 DLVPAMTSLDVMY
+513 DLVPAKTSLDVTY

-543 ACGPAESRVE
+543 ACGPADSRGV
-553 EAWPVYFMETRQA
+553 EAWPVCFMETRQA
-566 IADNTVGLTVVTTYL
+566 MADSTVGLTVVTTYL
-581 AIYIGLTLLISCAS
+581 AIYIGLILLISCAS

-623 QIRGALKVQV
+623 QIRGALMVQV

-656 GLVSLV
+656 GLISLA
-662 TGFHVSN
+662 TGFDVSN

>member
-12 KSLRDFFV
+12 KSLRDFSV

-34 FASIN
+34 YASIN

-49 LQLESVS
+49 LQSAAVS

-90 EFGIYLTLGMGRAQV
+90 EFGIYLTLGIGRAQV
-105 AAIMVMETLV
+105 AAIMVMETLA

-121 VVGLMLGVLL
+121 VVGLVLGVLL

-197 KVKARSLPVCVV
+197 KVKARSLPVSVV

-258 RFLQSRPSVY
+258 RFLQGRPGVY

-293 VCAMLFVAICSVC
+293 VCAMLFVAICGVC

-333 RGPIFA
+333 RGLMIA

-390 AQGGITQRWAYE
+390 AQGGISQRWAYE
-402 TTSYYAADATLDEVL
+402 TTSYATDATLDEVL
-417 GQTDTRFAFVRVS
+417 GQNDSRFAFVRVS
-430 QFNALRALL
+430 QYNALRALL

-451 LVWSDFELLDGFWE
+451 LVWSDFTPLDGFWE

-486 AHETLCNTGSAASVS
+486 AHETLCNTSAASVT
-501 GVLVVPDEVLPD
+501 GVLVVPDEALPD
-513 DLVPAMTSLDVMY
+513 DLVPAMTSLDVTY

-543 ACGPAESRVE
+543 ACGPADSRGV
-553 EAWPVYFMETRQA
+553 EAWPVCFMETRQA
-566 IADNTVGLTVVTTYL
+566 MADSTVGLTVVTTYL
-581 AIYIGLTLLISCAS
+581 AIYIGLILLISCAS

-623 QIRGALKVQV
+623 QIRGALMVQV

-656 GLVSLV
+656 GLISLA
-662 TGFHVSN
+662 TGFDVSN

>member
-12 KSLRDFFV
+12 KSLRDFSV

-49 LQLESVS
+49 QQSEAVS
-56 AVMRILSGV
+56 AVMRMLSSV

-105 AAIMVMETLV
+105 AAIMVMETLA

-121 VVGLMLGVLL
+121 VVGLVLGVLL

-158 ALSTLACFAA
+158 ALSTLACYAA

-258 RFLQSRPSVY
+258 RFLQGRPGVY

-293 VCAMLFVAICSVC
+293 VCAMLFVAICGVC

-333 RGPIFA
+333 RGLMIA

-370 SDWDDIVSA
+370 SDWDGIVSA

-390 AQGGITQRWAYE
+390 AQGGISQRWAYE
-402 TTSYYAADATLDEVL
+402 TTSYATDATLDEVL
-417 GQTDTRFAFVRVS
+417 GQNDSRFAFVRVS
-430 QFNALRALL
+430 QYNALRALL

-451 LVWSDFELLDGFWE
+451 LVWSDFTPLDGFWE

-486 AHETLCNTGSAASVS
+486 AHETLCNTSAASVT
-501 GVLVVPDEVLPD
+501 GALVVPDEVLPD
-513 DLVPAMTSLDVMY
+513 DLVPAKTSLDVTY

-543 ACGPAESRVE
+543 ACGPADSRGV
-553 EAWPVYFMETRQA
+553 EAWPVCFMETRQA
-566 IADNTVGLTVVTTYL
+566 MADSTVGLTVVTTYL
-581 AIYIGLTLLISCAS
+581 AIYIGLILLISCAS

-623 QIRGALKVQV
+623 QIRGALMVQV

-656 GLVSLV
+656 GLISLA
-662 TGFHVSN
+662 TGFDVSN

>member
-12 KSLRDFFV
+12 KSLRDFSV

-49 LQLESVS
+49 QQSEAVS
-56 AVMRILSGV
+56 AVMRILSSV

-105 AAIMVMETLV
+105 AAIMVMETLA

-121 VVGLMLGVLL
+121 VVGLVLGVLL

-158 ALSTLACFAA
+158 ALSTLACYAA

-258 RFLQSRPSVY
+258 RFLQGRPGVY

-293 VCAMLFVAICSVC
+293 VCAMLFVAICGVC

-333 RGPIFA
+333 RGLMIA

-349 EVNEEAASDGF
+349 EVHEEAASDGF

-390 AQGGITQRWAYE
+390 AQGGISQRWAYE
-402 TTSYYAADATLDEVL
+402 TTSYATDATLDEVL
-417 GQTDTRFAFVRVS
+417 GQNDSRFAFVRVS
-430 QFNALRALL
+430 QYNALRALL

-451 LVWSDFELLDGFWE
+451 LVWSDFTPLDGFWE

-486 AHETLCNTGSAASVS
+486 AHETLCNTSAASVT
-501 GVLVVPDEVLPD
+501 GALVVPDEVLPD
-513 DLVPAMTSLDVMY
+513 DLVPAKTSLDVTY

-543 ACGPAESRVE
+543 ACGPADSRGV
-553 EAWPVYFMETRQA
+553 EAWPVCFMETRQA
-566 IADNTVGLTVVTTYL
+566 MADSTVGLTVVTTYL
-581 AIYIGLTLLISCAS
+581 AIYIGLILLISCAS

-623 QIRGALKVQV
+623 QIRGALMVQV

-656 GLVSLV
+656 GLISLA
-662 TGFHVSN
+662 TGFDVSN

>member
-12 KSLRDFFV
+12 KSLRDFSV

-49 LQLESVS
+49 QQSEAVS
-56 AVMRILSGV
+56 AVMRILSSV

-105 AAIMVMETLV
+105 AAIMVMETLA

-121 VVGLMLGVLL
+121 VVGLVLGVLL

-158 ALSTLACFAA
+158 ALSTLACYAA

-258 RFLQSRPSVY
+258 RFLQGRPGVY

-293 VCAMLFVAICSVC
+293 VCAMLFVAICGVC

-333 RGPIFA
+333 RGLMIA

-390 AQGGITQRWAYE
+390 AQGGISQRWAYE
-402 TTSYYAADATLDEVL
+402 TTSYATDATLDEVL
-417 GQTDTRFAFVRVS
+417 GQNDSRFAFVRVS
-430 QFNALRALL
+430 QYNALRALL

-451 LVWSDFELLDGFWE
+451 LVWSDFTPLDGFWE

-486 AHETLCNTGSAASVS
+486 AHETLCNTSAASVT
-501 GVLVVPDEVLPD
+501 GALVVPDEVLPD
-513 DLVPAMTSLDVMY
+513 DLVPAKTSLDVTY

-543 ACGPAESRVE
+543 ACGPADSRGV
-553 EAWPVYFMETRQA
+553 EAWPVCFMETRQA
-566 IADNTVGLTVVTTYL
+566 MADSTVGLTVVTTYL
-581 AIYIGLTLLISCAS
+581 AIYIGLILLISCAS

-623 QIRGALKVQV
+623 QIRGALMVQV

-641 VVAVCHAAC
+641 VVAACHAAC

-656 GLVSLV
+656 GLISLA
-662 TGFHVSN
+662 TGFDVSN

>member
-12 KSLRDFFV
+12 KSLRDFSV

-49 LQLESVS
+49 QQSEAVS
-56 AVMRILSGV
+56 AVMRILSSV

-105 AAIMVMETLV
+105 AAIMVMETLA

-121 VVGLMLGVLL
+121 VVGLVLGVLL

-158 ALSTLACFAA
+158 ALSTLACYAA

-258 RFLQSRPSVY
+258 RFLQGRPGVY

-293 VCAMLFVAICSVC
+293 VCAMLFVAICGVC

-333 RGPIFA
+333 RGLMIA

-390 AQGGITQRWAYE
+390 AQGGISQRWAYE
-402 TTSYYAADATLDEVL
+402 TTSYATDATLDEVL
-417 GQTDTRFAFVRVS
+417 GQNDSRFAFVRVS
-430 QFNALRALL
+430 QYNALRTLL

-451 LVWSDFELLDGFWE
+451 LVWSDFTPLDGFWE

-486 AHETLCNTGSAASVS
+486 AHETLCNTSAASVT
-501 GVLVVPDEVLPD
+501 GALVVPDEVLPD
-513 DLVPAMTSLDVMY
+513 DLVPAKTSLDVTY

-543 ACGPAESRVE
+543 ACGPADSRGV
-553 EAWPVYFMETRQA
+553 EAWPVCFMETRQA
-566 IADNTVGLTVVTTYL
+566 MADSTVGLTVVTTYL
-581 AIYIGLTLLISCAS
+581 AIYIGLILLISCAS

-623 QIRGALKVQV
+623 QIRGALMVQV

-641 VVAVCHAAC
+641 VVAACHAAC

-656 GLVSLV
+656 GLISLA
-662 TGFHVSN
+662 TGFDVSN

>member
-12 KSLRDFFV
+12 KSLRDFSV

-39 DQTAVINLTE
+39 DQTAVINLAE
-49 LQLESVS
+49 QQSEAVS
-56 AVMRILSGV
+56 AVMRMLSSV

-105 AAIMVMETLV
+105 AAIMVMETLA

-121 VVGLMLGVLL
+121 VVGLVLGVLL

-158 ALSTLACFAA
+158 ALSTLACYAA

-258 RFLQSRPSVY
+258 RFLQGRPGVY

-293 VCAMLFVAICSVC
+293 VCAMLFVAICGVC

-333 RGPIFA
+333 RGLMIA

-390 AQGGITQRWAYE
+390 AQGGISQRWAYE
-402 TTSYYAADATLDEVL
+402 TTSYATDATLDEVL
-417 GQTDTRFAFVRVS
+417 GQNDSRFAFVRVS
-430 QFNALRALL
+430 QYNALRALL

-451 LVWSDFELLDGFWE
+451 LVWSDFTPLDGFWE

-486 AHETLCNTGSAASVS
+486 AHETLCNTSAASVT
-501 GVLVVPDEVLPD
+501 GALVVPDEVLPD
-513 DLVPAMTSLDVMY
+513 DLVPAKTSLDVTY

-543 ACGPAESRVE
+543 ACGPADSRGV
-553 EAWPVYFMETRQA
+553 EAWPVCFMETRQA
-566 IADNTVGLTVVTTYL
+566 MADSTVGLTVVTTYL
-581 AIYIGLTLLISCAS
+581 AIYIGLILLISCAS

-623 QIRGALKVQV
+623 QIRGALMVQV

-656 GLVSLV
+656 GLISLA
-662 TGFHVSN
+662 TGFDVSN

>member
-12 KSLRDFFV
+12 KSLRDFSV

-49 LQLESVS
+49 LQSAAVS

-105 AAIMVMETLV
+105 AAVMVMETLA

-121 VVGLMLGVLL
+121 VVGLVLGVLL

-182 RYRLIDLINADKVSE
+182 RCRLIDLINADKVSE
-197 KVKARSLPVCVV
+197 KVKARSLPVSVV

-258 RFLQSRPSVY
+258 RFLQGRPGVY

-293 VCAMLFVAICSVC
+293 VCAMLFVAICGVC

-333 RGPIFA
+333 RGLMIA

-390 AQGGITQRWAYE
+390 AQGGISQRWAYE
-402 TTSYYAADATLDEVL
+402 TTSYATDATLDEVL
-417 GQTDTRFAFVRVS
+417 GQNDSRFAFVRVS
-430 QFNALRALL
+430 QYNALRALL

-451 LVWSDFELLDGFWE
+451 LVWSDFTPLDGFWE

-486 AHETLCNTGSAASVS
+486 AHETLCNTSAASVT

-513 DLVPAMTSLDVMY
+513 DLVPAMTSLDVTY

-543 ACGPAESRVE
+543 ACGPADSRGV
-553 EAWPVYFMETRQA
+553 EAWPVCFMETRQVM
-566 IADNTVGLTVVTTYL
+566 ADSTVGLTVVTTYL
-581 AIYIGLTLLISCAS
+581 AIYIGLILLISCAS

-623 QIRGALKVQV
+623 QIRGALMVQV

-656 GLVSLV
+656 GLVSLA
-662 TGFHVSN
+662 TGFDVSN

-679 ALYGG
+679 ALYGD